1 MDLMDKERALN
12 NYMDIIKAHIEGKTI
27 LFKDR
32 VINEEWH
39 KIPDDFINFNFD
51 YFEYKII
58 PEHIPFETP
67 EEVVK
72 NIRGRMVK
80 NKYKNNIY
88 YSISYVNEHLIV
100 IQGQFGT
107 NSFTFEQAFDLLEFE
122 DFEPFG
128 KLKEE

>member
-1 MDLMDKERALN
+1 MENKE
-12 NYMDIIKAHIEGKTI
+12 Y
-27 LFKDR
+27 
-32 VINEEWH
+32 
-39 KIPDDFINFNFD
+39 
-51 YFEYKII
+51 
-58 PEHIPFETP
+58 IPFETP

-88 YSISYVNEHLIV
+88 YSISYVNEHLII

-122 DFEPFG
+122 DYEPFG
-128 KLKEE
+128 KLKEK

>member
-12 NYMDIIKAHIEGKTI
+12 NYIDIIKAHIEGKTI

-39 KIPDDFINFNFD
+39 KVPDDFINFNFD

-58 PEHIPFETP
+58 PEHIPFETS

-80 NKYKNNIY
+80 NKNKDNIY
-88 YSISYVNEHLIV
+88 YSIRYISKHLII
-100 IQGQFGT
+100 IQSEFST
-107 NSFTFEQAFDLLEFE
+107 ASLTFDQAFDLLEF
-122 DFEPFG
+122 DNGEPFG
-128 KLKEE
+128 KLKE

>member
-12 NYMDIIKAHIEGKTI
+12 NYIDIIKAHIEGKTI

-32 VINEEWH
+32 DINEEWN
-39 KIPDDFINFNFD
+39 KIPDDFIDFNFD

-58 PEHIPFETP
+58 PEYIPFETP

-72 NIRGRMVK
+72 SIKGRMVK
-80 NKYKNNIY
+80 TKNENNKYC
-88 YSISYVNEHLIV
+88 SIFYVNDQIIMVHY
-100 IQGQFGT
+100 QFT
-107 NSFTFEQAFDLLEFE
+107 TDSFTFEQAFDLLEF
-122 DFEPFG
+122 DDGEPFG